1 MGDFNAVEGE
11 GKEDGYVGH
20 YGLGYRNYRGQ
31 TLVHFFTKEDRCTIT
46 NTWFTYWL

>member
-31 TLVHFFTKEDRCTIT
+31 TLVHFLQKKTDVLSLIPGLLTG
-46 NTWFTYWL
+46 